1 MQILI
6 LLMLHWQKIFS
17 LCGCYIYGNDG
28 LNTKKIRVYILI
40 EVYATPCRH
49 QVRRLFPV
57 FITALSA
64 VYTAVA
70 FCITATVY
78 IQLYRQGKGVSVDEA
93 EGGGGMHIMLV

>member
-6 LLMLHWQKIFS
+6 LLKLHWQKIFS
-17 LCGCYIYGNDG
+17 LCGCYIYRNDG

-64 VYTAVA
+64 VYCSS
-70 FCITATVY
+70 FLYNCHGIHTV
-78 IQLYRQGKGVSVDEA
+78 IQTGKRRLS
-93 EGGGGMHIMLV
+93 